1 MELSRKL
8 HRWNVSC
15 IPDYIPSAIE
25 NIESLGTFGIAL
37 ISVGAAFSLI
47 TLYFAIDAI
56 HNVFSQ
62 KETGLYK
69 SNIVSIFSVYPIASV
84 CSLMII
90 AVPRTQLLSEA
101 IIQVFLTI
109 ALYRV
114 FLLLADVGRRNLD
127 KTPPLLL
134 RTGPCCCWPCLPFP
148 ELDMIDSRLAVI
160 RLIVL
165 QLPIVQGL
173 LYFVMLI
180 VALNEQK
187 VEPTYLIWFQ
197 PFTLI
202 SILIGIYGLTITNK
216 SLNVVAP
223 EAKLRLKTLVSQL
236 AMVFSKL
243 QSIII
248 KLLVNTG
255 IFPCTPPLSP
265 KIFANV
271 TQSSLMLI
279 EMLLL
284 CIAARYLYYVD
295 LEKKEDSSTTDR
307 SKDKPHG
314 LTNRNDLPEQL
325 SNKIAVVT
333 IS

>member
-1 MELSRKL
+1 MELSEKF
-8 HRWNVSC
+8 HRLNVSC
-15 IPDYIPSAIE
+15 TPDYMPTAIE
-25 NIESLGTFGIAL
+25 NIESLGTFGIVL
-37 ISVGAAFSLI
+37 ISVGAAFTMM

-69 SNIVSIFSVYPIASV
+69 SNVVSIFSVYPIASV

-90 AVPRTQLLSEA
+90 AIPRTQLLSEA
-101 IIQVFLTI
+101 LIQIVLTI
-109 ALYRV
+109 SLYRL
-114 FLLLADVGRRNLD
+114 FLLLTDVGRRKND
-127 KTPPLLL
+127 KTAPLLL

-148 ELDMIDSRLAVI
+148 KLDMNDSRLAVI

-173 LYFVMLI
+173 LFFIMLV
-180 VALNEQK
+180 VALDEQK
-187 VEPTYLIWFQ
+187 IEPSYLIWFQ

-223 EAKLRLKTLVSQL
+223 EAKLRLKTLVTQL
-236 AMVFSKL
+236 ALVFSKL
-243 QSIII
+243 QAIII
-248 KLLVNTG
+248 KLLVYTG
-255 IFPCTPPLSP
+255 IFPCSPPLP
-265 KIFANV
+265 PRVFANV
-271 TQSSLMLI
+271 TQSGLLII

-284 CIAARYLYYVD
+284 CIAARHLYYVD
-295 LEKKEDSSTTDR
+295 LEKEEDSSLKDR
-307 SKDKPHG
+307 SNDKPHG
-314 LTNRNDLPEQL
+314 LTNKNDLPEQL